1 KRSDTKI
8 AEDENIDSGFL
19 SGPIDVCPFDA
30 ESEPEPEPASEDKK
44 VKSVSAVQPS
54 DNEYDSGI
62 LCLSELV
69 SGVQLTDTQTP
80 HIAVSPPEQKNI
92 PPITLFFTPDEQ
104 GDTQLHIA
112 SVHGCVKSV
121 ATLIRICPNKMFLDL
136 ANDDGHTAL
145 HLAVMSGNAVVTRML
160 VHAGLSIEAR
170 DRLGETA
177 LHKASTKGNLEC
189 LQALLAPVPEFPS
202 RNLTK
207 VLNQK
212 NYNGKAC
219 VHLATSAGHLVAL
232 QTLLFYGADIKAKEN
247 LSGCTALHI
256 AAQRG
261 DVRIVKYLR
270 ERYGDEVTQARD
282 YAQRTPRR
290 YAKKTAAASEFN
302 KVAGDSDSD
311 SSSDDDVSN
320 HLTLATAAYSG
331 SRIGEARNYRCTS
344 SNLVQFIYIQPIL
357 HILSTRIKTPWRA
370 TRSSVPIVIAITR
383 TYESD
388 SGESLYEKMVRDIYG
403 NTVKGY

>member
-1 KRSDTKI
+1 MIKIKINKMSGSKSNFNTKI
-8 AEDENIDSGFL
+8 AEDENVDSGFL
-19 SGPIDVCPFDA
+19 SGPIDVLPGDE
-30 ESEPEPEPASEDKK
+30 ESGPVPEPASEDKK

-54 DNEYDSGI
+54 DSEYDSGI
-62 LCLSELV
+62 VCISELV
-69 SGVQLTDTQTP
+69 SSVQLTDTQTP

-112 SVHGCVKSV
+112 AVHGCVKSV

-177 LHKASTKGNLEC
+177 LHKASTKGNVEC

-202 RNLTK
+202 RKLTT

-212 NYNGKAC
+212 NYNGQAC

-232 QTLLFYGADIKAKEN
+232 QTLVFYGADIKAKEN
-247 LSGCTALHI
+247 LAGWTALHI
-256 AAQRG
+256 AARRG

-290 YAKKTAAASEFN
+290 LAKKTPAASEFS
-302 KVAGDSDSD
+302 KVADDSDSD
-311 SSSDDDVSN
+311 SSSDDDM
-320 HLTLATAAYSG
+320 YD
-331 SRIGEARNYRCTS
+331 
-344 SNLVQFIYIQPIL
+344 
-357 HILSTRIKTPWRA
+357 
-370 TRSSVPIVIAITR
+370 
-383 TYESD
+383 SD
-388 SGESLYEKMVRDIYG
+388 SESLYEKLVRDTCG